1 MTGQR
6 KPGGSAL
13 CKWSKPP
20 QALNSES
27 AERVYPHAFFSSS
40 LTLVSLFPF
49 SLWNSFLQSQQVR
62 GLVTGHRPWSS
73 DEDSALSL
81 RQPDLNF
88 WPGNRNPT
96 SRCRPRPPEIIGS
109 QVFHSQDW
117 VVGSNHYS
125 WEQITEQSDPRGRC
139 PCAAGVGGGLCGRG
153 HTPSAAPM
161 SAMYFN
167 Y

>member
-1 MTGQR
+1 MPCVR
-6 KPGGSAL
+6 
-13 CKWSKPP
+13 SKAP

-27 AERVYPHAFFSSS
+27 AESVYPHAFFSSS

-49 SLWNSFLQSQQVR
+49 SLWNSFLQSQRVR

-88 WPGNRNPT
+88 RPGNRSPS

-109 QVFHSQDW
+109 QVFHGQDW
-117 VVGSNHYS
+117 VVGSNNYLGKR
-125 WEQITEQSDPRGRC
+125 ITERSDPWDGVPVQQEWEVAFVVVDTLRVLPPHL
-139 PCAAGVGGGLCGRG
+139 PCASIIEV
-153 HTPSAAPM
+153 
-161 SAMYFN
+161 
-167 Y
+167 